1 MNTSLD
7 LPPLIASRYRPVR
20 FIGKGGMGAVYEV
33 EHARTGEH
41 LAMKVLLSGLGSSA
55 EAVERFKRE
64 ARASAR
70 IKSEHVV
77 RVTDADVAVE
87 LDGAPFLVMELLEG
101 TDLEQAATAAPPGPA
116 TVVAWLGQVAQT
128 IDKAH
133 RLGIIHRD
141 LKPENLFL
149 ATGEGRL
156 PTIKILDFGI
166 AKMLDEGTAVTGA
179 GQMLGTPKY
188 MSPEQAS
195 PNTPVTP
202 ATDRCALGLIAY
214 RLLVGTSYYQ
224 GGAMGILGQILHGA
238 LQAPSACGAHFGEAF
253 DAWFAKA
260 CHRDPGQRFA
270 SAAEQVHALAKA
282 LGLPRSS
289 EDATLPG
296 AAAGSLARAS
306 ARTSSRR
313 PAVLAGLVA
322 GAVALS
328 VMTLLVHRRDSRTGA
343 GAFPSTTIPSASL
356 APPIPRPVAPTAA
369 PPANPAPPANTETA
383 STAHPPDKPRSPRRR
398 AAMAPTV
405 AGTAPVPVR
414 ANPDVIDPYAE
425 QK

>member
-55 EAVERFKRE
+55 EAVERFNRE

-202 ATDRCALGLIAY
+202 ATDRCA
-214 RLLVGTSYYQ
+214 
-224 GGAMGILGQILHGA
+224 LGQILHGA

-414 ANPDVIDPYAE
+414 ANPA
-425 QK
+425 